1 MELAQAEADYRYE
14 FQACQALEE
23 LAATDSTPVAV
34 VPVAVVPVAVV
45 PVAVVPVKAEAKAP
59 RVRCDYYKAIRRCYA
74 IARDAGLDVS
84 KAGKARMRHAFE
96 TVAGQGMGSRSEYS
110 GI

>member
-1 MELAQAEADYRYE
+1 VELTQAEADYRYE

-23 LAATDSTPVAV
+23 LAATDST
-34 VPVAVVPVAVV
+34 PVAVVPVAVV

>member
-1 MELAQAEADYRYE
+1 MELTQAEADYRYE

-23 LAATDSTPVAV
+23 LAATDST
-34 VPVAVVPVAVV
+34 PVAVV